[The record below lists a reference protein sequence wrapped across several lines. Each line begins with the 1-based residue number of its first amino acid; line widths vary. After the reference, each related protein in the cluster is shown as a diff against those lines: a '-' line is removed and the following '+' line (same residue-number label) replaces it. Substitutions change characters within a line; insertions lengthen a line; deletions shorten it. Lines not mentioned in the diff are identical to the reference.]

1 MGFFEKLKNGMN
13 KTKSSF
19 DEKIN
24 NVFKSFR
31 KVDEDFLEELEEI
44 LIM

>member
-1 MGFFEKLKNGMN
+1 MGFFEKLKQGMN
-13 KTKSSF
+13 KTKNSF

-31 KVDEDFLEELEEI
+31 KVEL
-44 LIM
+44 MKTF